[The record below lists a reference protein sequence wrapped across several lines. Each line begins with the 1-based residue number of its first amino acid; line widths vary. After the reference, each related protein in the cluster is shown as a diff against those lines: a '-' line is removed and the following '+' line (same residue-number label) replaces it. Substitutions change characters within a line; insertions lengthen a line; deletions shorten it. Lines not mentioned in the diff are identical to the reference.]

1 MPLECSLFTAAM
13 GFILGAVYH
22 GIMLIPAVWVE
33 PDTSVRSTYKHI
45 KRPMLAPMYSNV

>member
-45 KRPMLAPMYSNV
+45 KRPMLASMYSNV